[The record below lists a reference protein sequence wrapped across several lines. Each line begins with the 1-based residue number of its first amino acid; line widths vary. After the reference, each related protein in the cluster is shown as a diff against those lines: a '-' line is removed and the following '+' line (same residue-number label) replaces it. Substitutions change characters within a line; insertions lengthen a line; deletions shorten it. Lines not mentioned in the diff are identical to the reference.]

1 MRARMLG
8 RAPRFGDRAA
18 MATIDLSPH
27 SVATLGQ
34 GTTAPLVVGA
44 VPNGVRPWALD
55 LSVGVIAD
63 QRHEG
68 CGVTCEG
75 CCEQLVVMLPYRGH
89 FSFHVG
95 REEIVGDPNQ
105 VVLLARD
112 DDYRMSSPLSSGHA
126 ELVIRPH
133 GPVLAD
139 LLESSSRHILTQASF
154 RSGSRRASV
163 RLQTVRARFLHW
175 ACRAAPV
182 DQLEADELLIDL
194 LTAALDTDE
203 PPRTAYGPHTARLI
217 RRAKEFLEAELSGP
231 IRLKDVGEAVGASPT
246 YLTDLFRRIEGVP
259 LHQYLT
265 HLRLAR
271 ALIELP
277 HADDLTGLAFDLGF
291 SSHAHFTAAFR
302 RRFDCTPSQFR
313 QTTRV
318 AAAGRV

>member
-1 MRARMLG
+1 M
-8 RAPRFGDRAA
+8 AP
-18 MATIDLSPH
+18 
-27 SVATLGQ
+27 
-34 GTTAPLVVGA
+34 TAVGA
-44 VPNGVRPWALD
+44 VPNGQRPWALD

-68 CGVTCEG
+68 CGVQCEG
-75 CCEQLVVMLPYRGH
+75 CCEQVVVVLPYRGH

-105 VVLLARD
+105 VVFLAPG
-112 DDYRMSSPLSSGHA
+112 DDYRTSSPLSSGHA
-126 ELVIRPH
+126 ELIIRPH
-133 GPVLAD
+133 GPMLTD
-139 LLESSSRHILTQASF
+139 LLDSNSRRVPTQALF
-154 RSGSRRASV
+154 RRGSRRAPV

-175 ACRAAPV
+175 VSRATPV
-182 DQLEADELLIDL
+182 DELEADELLVDL
-194 LTAALDTDE
+194 LTSALDAYE

-246 YLTDLFRRIEGVP
+246 YLTDLFRRMEGVP

-277 HADDLTGLAFDLGF
+277 HADDLTGLALDLGF

-318 AAAGRV
+318 AAAE

>member
-1 MRARMLG
+1 MRAWILG
-8 RAPRFGDRAA
+8 RAPRYGDPAA
-18 MATIDLSPH
+18 MATTDVSSHLVAPLS
-27 SVATLGQ
+27 Q
-34 GTTAPLVVGA
+34 GATAPLAVGA
-44 VPNGVRPWALD
+44 VPNGERPWALD
-55 LSVGVIAD
+55 LSVGVITD
-63 QRHEG
+63 QQHEG
-68 CGVTCEG
+68 CGVKCEG
-75 CCEQLVVMLPYRGH
+75 CCRQFVVMLPYRGH

-95 REEIVGDPNQ
+95 REELVGDPNQ
-105 VVLLARD
+105 VVFLTPG

-126 ELVIRPH
+126 ELIIRPH
-133 GPVLAD
+133 GHMLAD
-139 LLESSSRHILTQASF
+139 LLESSSRHIPTQALF
-154 RSGSRRASV
+154 RRGSRRAPV

-175 ACRAAPV
+175 ASRPAPV
-182 DQLEADELLIDL
+182 DPLEADELMVDL
-194 LTAALDTDE
+194 LTSALDAYE
-203 PPRTAYGPHTARLI
+203 LPRTAYGPHTARLI
-217 RRAKEFLEAELSGP
+217 RRAKEFLEAEFSGP

-246 YLTDLFRRIEGVP
+246 YLTDLFRRMEGVP

-277 HADDLTGLAFDLGF
+277 HADDLTALALNLGF